1 MIRISGHSCPIFP
14 TICDLT
20 NNIVSLGILDTHVQY
35 SHKFVFLLTISCL
48 ICQATEITIPLKS
61 DGSKYSLDSL
71 MDDQRAAIVIIL
83 MKLKEWLAH
92 LEFDENN
99 NLQTFQPLRLTVM
112 GAAGTGKSV
121 LINTLVT
128 VLRTMFGS
136 NDVVQVAAPTGTA
149 AFNVGGETLHRL
161 FSILVDDDFCSE
173 QALSAK
179 RMRILVSKFQR
190 LVALIIDERSMMG
203 LKLFGSACAN
213 VKQFAHGGGHDE
225 EDWGGVPIVMIV
237 GDDFQLPPSFGKG
250 AFDILVRCGGQSQ
263 VEALGAEQFLSCA
276 SNVIELQAVKRQQE
290 SQVEF
295 KEFLETARASDI
307 DEDAANTLINQLSLH
322 KNNRYTQEEKDE
334 IFKDSLFIS
343 ANVAPVA
350 EFNLMRLSR
359 ECSVDN
365 PVAVVKSKLV
375 RQSQSGKTH
384 AFPDSVPLATLMCIG
399 CLVSIC
405 GRNFEPKWGLHNGAI
420 GVVKEIVFNEG
431 ESPLQGDLPL
441 YVVVEFMAYCGPVW
455 DKENPK
461 VSPNVVPLL
470 VR

>member
-1 MIRISGHSCPIFP
+1 
-14 TICDLT
+14 
-20 NNIVSLGILDTHVQY
+20 
-35 SHKFVFLLTISCL
+35 
-48 ICQATEITIPLKS
+48 
-61 DGSKYSLDSL
+61 
-71 MDDQRAAIVIIL
+71 MDDQRSAIVIIL
-83 MKLKEWLAH
+83 MKLKEWVAH
-92 LEFDENN
+92 LQFDESD

-149 AFNVGGETLHRL
+149 AFNAGGETLHRL
-161 FSILVDDDFCSE
+161 FSIMVDDDFCSE

-179 RMRILVSKFQR
+179 RKRILVSKFQR

-213 VKQFAHGGGHDE
+213 VKQCAHGSGHDE

-250 AFDILVRCGGQSQ
+250 AFDTLVRCGGQSR

-276 SNVIELQAVKRQQE
+276 TNVIELQAVKRQQE
-290 SQVEF
+290 NQVEF
-295 KEFLETARASDI
+295 KEFLESARDSDI
-307 DEDAANTLINQLSLH
+307 DEDAAHTLIDQLSLH
-322 KNNRYTQEEKDE
+322 KNTRCSQEEKDE

-359 ECSVDN
+359 ECSADN
-365 PVAVVKSKLV
+365 PVAVMKSKIV

-384 AFPDSVPLATLMCIG
+384 AFPDSVPLSSLMCIG

-420 GVVKEIVFNEG
+420 GVVKEIVFKKG
-431 ESPLQGDLPL
+431 ESPLHGDLPL
-441 YVVVEFMAYCGPVW
+441 YVVVEFLAYCGPVW

-461 VSPNVVPLL
+461 VSSLL
-470 VR
+470 R